1 MAKMRIDPWGSVEI
15 KDYEKVFQEFGLKP
29 FPEEYKKKL
38 NHPAFR
44 RKIVIAHRDFEKVF
58 DRIVNNK
65 SFINMTGI
73 ATSGYLHMGHKAI
86 IDLFIFFKK
95 CGAKNFFGI
104 CDIDAYTSRE
114 KIPDLKIAKEFAV
127 SNLADA
133 LALGL
138 TKNDVYIQSKKEQ
151 RYYEF
156 TFELSKKIT
165 GATFQAIYGTLD
177 LGKVS
182 ANLLQYTDILHGQLK
197 EYCGK
202 MPSITAIAIE
212 QDPHIRAVRDVAK
225 RLPYDLELPSSIYI
239 VHQPGLKEGMK
250 MSSSEPNTAIFLKDS
265 PELVKRKIIN
275 AFTGGKDSIEEQKRS
290 GGNPDVCKV
299 YNIFKFHHP
308 DDKKVEEIY
317 RNCKSG
323 KLICGDCKAIC
334 IKFIQGFLKEHQR
347 KYKKFEPIARK
358 MVFG

>member
-1 MAKMRIDPWGSVEI
+1 MKNERIDPWGSIEI
-15 KDYEKVFQEFGLKP
+15 KDYSNVFKEFGLKP
-29 FPEEYKKKL
+29 FPEEYRKNL
-38 NHPAFR
+38 NHLAFR
-44 RKIVIAHRDFEKVF
+44 RKIVIAHRDFEKVYN
-58 DRIVNNK
+58 RIMNK
-65 SFINMTGI
+65 KPFINMTGI
-73 ATSGYLHMGHKAI
+73 ASSGYLHMGHKAV
-86 IDLFIFFKK
+86 IDLFIFFKN
-95 CGAKNFFGI
+95 CGAKNLFGI
-104 CDIDAYTSRE
+104 CDIDAYTSRK
-114 KIPDLKIAKEFAV
+114 KIPDLKTAKEFAV
-127 SNLADA
+127 SNLADV

-182 ANLLQYTDILHGQLK
+182 ANLLQYADILHGQLK

-225 RLPYDLELPSSIYI
+225 RLPYDMELPSSIYI
-239 VHQPGLKEGMK
+239 THQPGLKEGMK
-250 MSSSEPNTAIFLKDS
+250 MSSSVPDTAIFLRDK
-265 PELVKRKIIN
+265 PEVAKKKILN
-275 AFTGGKDSIEEQKRS
+275 SFTGGKDTVEEQKKT
-290 GGNPDVCKV
+290 GGNPDICKV

-308 DDKKVEEIY
+308 DDKQVEDIY
-317 RNCKSG
+317 KNCKSG
-323 KLICGDCKAIC
+323 SLMCGNCKKIC
-334 IKFIQGFLKEHQR
+334 IKFVEEFLKEHQK
-347 KYKKFEPIARK
+347 KYKKFEPVARK